1 MDYGFYDEMV
11 VIPEVTENLL
21 VFVNGNNSS
30 VYETAAEW
38 SALGGVVEE
47 NNNPTLLIQSQN
59 LMKVIDEALNQLNL
73 QRANV
78 GAGTNQLESSARNQM
93 TNYVNLK
100 SAESIIRDVDY
111 PSESTGFNK
120 AKIIAQ
126 AGSYVQSQANR
137 IDQQSISQLLK

>member
-1 MDYGFYDEMV
+1 
-11 VIPEVTENLL
+11 
-21 VFVNGNNSS
+21 
-30 VYETAAEW
+30 
-38 SALGGVVEE
+38 
-47 NNNPTLLIQSQN
+47 
-59 LMKVIDEALNQLNL
+59 MKVIDEALNQLNS

-78 GAGTNQLESSARNQM
+78 GAGTNQLETSAINQM

-111 PSESTGFNK
+111 SSESTEFNK

-137 IDQQSISQLLK
+137 IDQQSVSQLLK

>member
-1 MDYGFYDEMV
+1 M
-11 VIPEVTENLL
+11 
-21 VFVNGNNSS
+21 
-30 VYETAAEW
+30 
-38 SALGGVVEE
+38 EE
-47 NNNPTLLIQSQN
+47 NNNPTGVCDSLNLVRNDDSPTLLIQSQN

-137 IDQQSISQLLK
+137 IDQQSISHMPCNRQQRKHTGTGS